1 MIVPKAK
8 VRIVHETN
16 PQKYFPALL
25 DLARTGQIELT
36 GLHRYSVVKEWLRA
50 GLKDRTPFLTRSR
63 NAVGDAAF
71 RLRIPR
77 ISGETILLGFAPW
90 DWRLAIYGRLARR
103 NRVLLHTSWPDWSTD
118 AVPRSSGP
126 FVAARRRLWLRFLQH
141 PNVEVVCILPQIQ
154 AELSERFSVAS
165 TVVPHAVPA
174 VFFEQPRDRPGGPL
188 RLIYVGELSEKKGV
202 PTLLELMERLS
213 GEEVSLTLV
222 GEGPLRPACERAAAL
237 NPAIVFHGPERD
249 REVLAA
255 LVGEHHVLTLLSRR
269 EGAWEE
275 LFGIV
280 IVEAIAAGTVVVATD
295 HIGPRTLLGATTPEL
310 VLPEDSLEAAESVVL
325 TMVADRGA
333 VAKAALRQ
341 RVIADP
347 FRVTAVSST
356 WDSLLTGGSHEGRSD
371 A

>member
-1 MIVPKAK
+1 M
-8 VRIVHETN
+8 RIVHETN
-16 PQKYFPALL
+16 PQKYFPAIL
-25 DLARTGQIELT
+25 DLAKNGHIELT

-50 GLKDRTPFLTRSR
+50 GLKDRTPFLTRTR

-71 RLRIPR
+71 RLKIPR

-90 DWRLAIYGRLARR
+90 DWRLAIYGRLARK
-103 NRVLLHTSWPDWSTD
+103 NRVLLHTSWPDWSRD
-118 AVPRSSGP
+118 AVPRSTGP

-188 RLIYVGELSEKKGV
+188 RLIYVGELSEKKGI
-202 PTLLELMERLS
+202 PTLLALMERLS

-222 GEGPLRPACERAAAL
+222 GDGPLRPACERAAAL
-237 NPAIVFHGPERD
+237 NASIEFHGPERD

-269 EGAWEE
+269 EGSWEE

-295 HIGPRTLLGATTPEL
+295 HVGPRTLLGGTTPEL
-310 VLPEDSLEAAESVVL
+310 VLPEDSLAAVESAL
-325 TMVADRGA
+325 RAMMADRGTVTELA
-333 VAKAALRQ
+333 DRQYPTALPFLLSSVAGSWLELL
-341 RVIADP
+341 
-347 FRVTAVSST
+347 VTPEDVR
-356 WDSLLTGGSHEGRSD
+356 L
-371 A
+371 